1 MAITIDE
8 AFISSAVTSNYAAI
22 YYPWIQIYDAYAK
35 AYINVP
41 PSGAVTSVYCNND
54 GVANAWAAP
63 AGGTRG
69 KINFATDVERKLS
82 DGDVSLI
89 SSDEN
94 IINPILKNPNFGI
107 LVFGQ
112 RTAQRV
118 SSALD
123 RVNVRRLMNL
133 LKKTISAS
141 TAYFTFDQN
150 DEFSWNK
157 WVDMVEPKIQSIKDR
172 RGVYD
177 FKIIMDSTIVTES
190 NIENYTMPG
199 QVQIK
204 PTRTA
209 EFIPLSFMIMPDS
222 AVFNE

>member
-54 GVANAWAAP
+54 GVANEWAAP

-123 RVNVRRLMNL
+123 RVNVRRLLILVRKQIRKAALDLVFEANDSFTWDLFVTRVNSYLNTIKINRGITWFEVKCDTTTMTANDIDNN
-133 LKKTISAS
+133 KMIGIIKIVPAKTVEIVEIRFNIQGAS
-141 TAYFTFDQN
+141 
-150 DEFSWNK
+150 
-157 WVDMVEPKIQSIKDR
+157 V
-172 RGVYD
+172 
-177 FKIIMDSTIVTES
+177 
-190 NIENYTMPG
+190 
-199 QVQIK
+199 
-204 PTRTA
+204 
-209 EFIPLSFMIMPDS
+209 
-222 AVFNE
+222 VFE